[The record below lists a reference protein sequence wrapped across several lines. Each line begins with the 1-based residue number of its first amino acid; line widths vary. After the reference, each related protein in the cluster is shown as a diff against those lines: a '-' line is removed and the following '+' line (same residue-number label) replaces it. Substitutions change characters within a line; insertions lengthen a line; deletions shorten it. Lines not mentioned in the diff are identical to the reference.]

1 MDHALFCPQAATS
14 GPKRTEIRSVLWG
27 RGDALEHLQ
36 PRPLKRPPK
45 GFGVR
50 RTKTR
55 SQPNAPK
62 ALSVRLGP
70 IRCQT
75 PRARSRYTR
84 DASGTPNTTKSEV
97 RSGGADASVTHERTL
112 NRRLQL
118 PGRGTIATETA
129 SIVMRTAEM
138 ERELR
143 GRASAALFDI
153 CVAIHPRSI
162 RPLRMHFPI
171 YNWPA
176 PSISPLLSHNE
187 RPLSATIRH
196 R

>member
-55 SQPNAPK
+55 SQPSAPK
-62 ALSVRLGP
+62 ALSIRLGP

-118 PGRGTIATETA
+118 PEGEPSQRKPHRSPCEPPKWSAN
-129 SIVMRTAEM
+129 SAE
-138 ERELR
+138 E
-143 GRASAALFDI
+143 
-153 CVAIHPRSI
+153 HP
-162 RPLRMHFPI
+162 PLS
-171 YNWPA
+171 
-176 PSISPLLSHNE
+176 SISVSPFIH
-187 RPLSATIRH
+187 AQ
-196 R
+196 